1 MDQSAGFRI
10 AEHIGS
16 SRTETERKLTQI
28 SCKLET
34 RFETGKYL
42 YKTLIPHIHT
52 TQKYNIFILQK
63 KFKSAKKKLAF
74 AYYTTLKAVEEI
86 EIMKQK

>member
-10 AEHIGS
+10 AGHIGS

-28 SCKLET
+28 SCKLES

-52 TQKYNIFILQK
+52 TQKIQHFYFTKK
-63 KFKSAKKKLAF
+63 KFKSAKKNSHSL
-74 AYYTTLKAVEEI
+74 TT
-86 EIMKQK
+86 QH

>member
-42 YKTLIPHIHT
+42 CKTLIPHIHT
-52 TQKYNIFILQK
+52 TQKLQH
-63 KFKSAKKKLAF
+63 FYFTKKK
-74 AYYTTLKAVEEI
+74 I
-86 EIMKQK
+86 